1 MFTWSNGSRGRDTG
15 LKLATAMYLGDTE
28 QARLDDAIR
37 SVASGLS
44 SVVGE
49 EFFHSLVLL
58 LAGFM
63 ALLRTRELR

>member
-1 MFTWSNGSRGRDTG
+1 
-15 LKLATAMYLGDTE
+15 MYLGDTE

-37 SVASGLS
+37 DVASGLS

-58 LAGFM
+58 LADSLGADHVFVAELDYVDHDRANLV
-63 ALLRTRELR
+63 ALCSH